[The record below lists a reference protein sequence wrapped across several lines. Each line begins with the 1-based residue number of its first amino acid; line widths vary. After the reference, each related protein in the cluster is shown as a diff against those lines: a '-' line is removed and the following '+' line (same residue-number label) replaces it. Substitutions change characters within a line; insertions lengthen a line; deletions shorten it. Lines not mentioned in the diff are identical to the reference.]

1 MTKNAN
7 RCVGKRKIVEKL
19 DRERCECVR
28 ASLRRKRGKKEGEI
42 EGEGKRKR
50 KDKRKI
56 KIEMK
61 GGRESGT
68 RKANIVKTVS
78 AVGVT

>member
-19 DRERCECVR
+19 DRERCECIR
-28 ASLRRKRGKKEGEI
+28 ASLRRKRRREI
-42 EGEGKRKR
+42 EIKGEGKRKR

-56 KIEMK
+56 KIETK
-61 GGRESGT
+61 GGRECGT

>member
-1 MTKNAN
+1 M
-7 RCVGKRKIVEKL
+7 CRKEK
-19 DRERCECVR
+19 D
-28 ASLRRKRGKKEGEI
+28 RRKVGSREMRVYTREFEKEKKKGREI

-56 KIEMK
+56 KIETK
-61 GGRESGT
+61 GGRECGT